1 MGKVERMM
9 DKYPIPHY
17 AVSVWVAGDNL
28 MVAFPG
34 TASEQGHTIKL
45 PVSAGGLKAA
55 LSILRDRAQA
65 RDLRLGNRGTPIQW
79 VIESDK
85 NYKAWLKAMAEVKKE
100 RAKSPDQL
108 LEELDL

>member
-1 MGKVERMM
+1 M

-17 AVSVWVAGDNL
+17 AVSVWVAGDHL

-45 PVSAGGLKAA
+45 PVSAGGLQAA
-55 LSILRDRAQA
+55 ITVLKDRATA
-65 RDLRLGNRGTPIQW
+65 RDLRLSNRGTPTQW
-79 VIESDK
+79 DLEND
-85 NYKAWLKAMAEVKKE
+85 NRYKTWLKAMAEDKKE
-100 RAKSPDQL
+100 KAKSPDQL